1 MPREP
6 ERYSDG
12 EFWLDKRRDGK
23 SPDIWQ
29 IARYSGK
36 SRSVVYRST
45 KCRSLDDAKP
55 ILHAYAANERSKERG
70 QRIED
75 ADLVPHLMH
84 YCREHGPDVRRLDTV
99 KSSFRAI
106 IGFLQQ
112 DELGTG
118 AKVAD
123 VNKVTLARF
132 RRWRMD
138 PHSYEVEW
146 GGKTYRHS
154 SKGVSG
160 EAVQRNLEDLRAAL
174 NHAEAAGRIEAPK
187 VAMVEKKLR
196 SEPRDRTLTF
206 SEIGALWGYAR
217 ADWAIWR
224 ELCLIIGTSTR
235 PGAAMEFDPAGQW
248 HGDTL
253 DLLPA
258 GQQRTN
264 KRRAV
269 CPVIEPLKPILQG
282 WVQLPHLRVKSR
294 KTWWRTARRVTGVDA
309 EAYAI
314 RHTLLT
320 YLDNAGVPGSQ
331 YSGLA
336 GHIPASRGTARTTA
350 KNYLHYDPT
359 NAPELVAALT
369 TFWNESW
376 KAADQWC
383 ADHLRTK
390 PVRGKPISVAPKRG
404 KR

>member
-1 MPREP
+1 MPS

-12 EFWLDKRRDGK
+12 DYWLDKRRDGK

-29 IARYSGK
+29 IAHYSAK

-55 ILHAYAANERSKERG
+55 ILHAFAANERSKEPG
-70 QRIED
+70 QRAED
-75 ADLVPHLMH
+75 ANLVPHLMH
-84 YCREHGPDVRRLDTV
+84 YIREHGDDVKRLDTV

-112 DELGTG
+112 DDLGTG

-123 VNKVTLARF
+123 VNKVTLTRF
-132 RRWRMD
+132 RRWRMG

-146 GGKTYRHS
+146 GGKVFRHKS
-154 SKGVSG
+154 EGVSG

-174 NHAEAAGRIEAPK
+174 NHAEAAHRIEAPK
-187 VAMVEKKLR
+187 VTMVAKELR
-196 SEPRDRTLTF
+196 SEPRDRLLTF
-206 SEIGALWGYAR
+206 AEIGALWGYAR
-217 ADWAIWR
+217 ADWPMWR

-235 PGAAMEFDPAGQW
+235 PGAAMEFDPAKQW

-253 DLLPA
+253 DLLPP
-258 GQQRTN
+258 GQRKTK
-264 KRRAV
+264 KRRARA
-269 CPVIEPLKPILQG
+269 PVIDPLKPILEA
-282 WVQLPHLRVKSR
+282 WTKLPHARVQSR

-320 YLDNAGVPGSQ
+320 YLDGAGVPGAQ

-336 GHIPASRGTARTTA
+336 GHIPTSRGVARTTA
-350 KNYLHYDPT
+350 KNYLHYDPA
-359 NAPELVAALT
+359 NAPDLVAALT

-376 KAADQWC
+376 EAADQWC

-390 PVRGKPISVAPKRG
+390 PVRGKPITLDPTKG
-404 KR
+404 KL